1 MKDQISIL
9 LICATAIIVIA
20 AMGHTDIR
28 VAQER
33 TKCVSVMTKT
43 GGFKAAEIGRVCK

>member
-9 LICATAIIVIA
+9 LICATAIIGLT
-20 AMGHTDIR
+20 AMNYTDIR
-28 VAQER
+28 VTQER